1 MQPGNDKVPKPED
14 SDEPVATDLGAT
26 SDFTVSKNLSRTT
39 DLKSSIDLYA
49 TQVSQQPSGQ
59 GSQNASGGSNAVKA
73 DSELSKSVPGFKI
86 EHELGRG
93 AFGVVY
99 AARDEMLERRV
110 AIKLPLINDP
120 QLRQQYIDEARK
132 AVKLDHPS
140 IVPIYQVGKT
150 TLGEPFVVQKLIE
163 GKTLRQMLQASE
175 ERLPIDQVVG
185 MMLQACLAVDAAH
198 TSGIVHRDLKPEN
211 FLVEPSGRLYVA
223 DFGLAILDD
232 DDTRGKRNEIA
243 GTPLY
248 MSPEQFSGRTEWLDG
263 RSDIWAIGVILYE
276 LLSGKPPF
284 TGKSLADLEDQI
296 KHKDPRPIHQRN
308 PSIPRE
314 FDTIFR
320 KCCAKQVGDRFA
332 SVREL
337 MVELDKVCRG
347 NPTLETA
354 VWSAHSITGGFQAM
368 SAQLEPI
375 TRRTEGS
382 SLSSGDIALLNQLS
396 SLQESAKATSHG
408 QPSLTGLFLKTMLV
422 SVAVLGIL
430 SAVAW
435 QAQWGP
441 FATQTRLIDAN
452 PNRPDI
458 PPGTPNSTAK
468 IPSGTTNDTSPAVVP
483 AEDTKVPKIV
493 EPVPP
498 SKPFRVSLRGGDGTH
513 DSIAKA
519 IADSLPGETIRV
531 TPGIYRESVKV
542 DRAIV
547 LQGEPGAR
555 LMSTEAPCLDI
566 RAPSDSRVVV
576 DGLTIDCQAPQRNA
590 IDIVGGTL
598 IIRNS
603 EVFASLQQSYD
614 CIKVHE
620 HAILGAQNCKF
631 QSTEHAAIRGESN
644 SVIGIRG
651 CQFSF
656 AAKFE
661 EGTKRCGIQAN
672 NAVGEI
678 KSCTFI
684 GPCLAGIEWKDTSE
698 KLLDIESCSFQDCH
712 TSINT
717 QNCQNVSVRGS
728 KDNPNQIR
736 RGFFGVSF
744 VNSNVSID
752 WLDAEVS
759 GDKNRVGIQATEKSI
774 VKVGN
779 ANVRGFMCGSLI
791 KESELRFNA
800 LKIAK
805 TRFAGVLVDDSL
817 FDGTT
822 LELLQMSNFGL
833 VVLSTS
839 ANVKVEN
846 LSVEAVE
853 GKEGRTVSA
862 VYATSGVIGFTDARF
877 TNCLCGFFIDP
888 SRIIIEDV
896 GMPKRSTLADLLK
909 SSKKPDSPLPETGG
923 ERMTLTNCDHSWIF
937 NGTGT
942 AKVVQLD
949 GNLAKDRQVPTLL
962 QQGGT
967 LGDELEMEKLGEFQF
982 VVRRKPK

>member
-1 MQPGNDKVPKPED
+1 MQPGKENVPKPEEP
-14 SDEPVATDLGAT
+14 DETVATDLGAT
-26 SDFTVSKNLSRTT
+26 SDFSVSNQLSRTT

-59 GSQNASGGSNAVKA
+59 GSQNSSNSKGESKA
-73 DSELSKSVPGFKI
+73 TSELPKNVPGFKL

-150 TLGEPFVVQKLIE
+150 THGEPFVVQKLIE

-175 ERLPIDQVVG
+175 ARLPIDQVMA

-211 FLVEPSGRLYVA
+211 FLVEPNGRLYVA

-276 LLSGKPPF
+276 LLSGRPPF
-284 TGKSLADLEDQI
+284 TGKSLAELEDQI
-296 KHKDPRPIHQRN
+296 KNKDPRPIHQRN
-308 PSIPRE
+308 PNIPGE

-320 KCCAKQVGDRFA
+320 KCCAKKVGDRFA
-332 SVREL
+332 SIREL
-337 MVELDKVCRG
+337 MAELDKACRG
-347 NPTLETA
+347 NPSLETA
-354 VWSAHSITGGFQAM
+354 VWSAHSISGGYQAM

-375 TRRTEGS
+375 SRRGDGS
-382 SLSSGDIALLNQLS
+382 SLSGGSLVLPNQS
-396 SLQESAKATSHG
+396 SLLQDSAKASG
-408 QPSLTGLFLKTMLV
+408 QLQPNLSGLFLKAMLA
-422 SVAVLGIL
+422 SVAVLGL
-430 SAVAW
+430 LFVVAR
-435 QAQWGP
+435 QTQWGP
-441 FATQTRLIDAN
+441 FSTQKGLIEAN
-452 PNRPDI
+452 LNRKDI
-458 PPGTPNSTAK
+458 PTETPNSTVRV
-468 IPSGTTNDTSPAVVP
+468 PSGSTDDASPAIVTTEE
-483 AEDTKVPKIV
+483 AKAPKIIK
-493 EPVPP
+493 PTPP
-498 SKPFRVSLRGGDGTH
+498 SKPYRVSQRGDGTH
-513 DSIAKA
+513 NSIAKA

-531 TPGIYRESVKV
+531 TPGIYRESIKV
-542 DRAIV
+542 DRAII
-547 LQGEPGAR
+547 LLGEPGAR
-555 LMSTEAPCLDI
+555 LMSTEAPCLDV
-566 RAPSDSRVVV
+566 RASSDSRVEV
-576 DGLTIDCQAPQRNA
+576 DGLTIDCQAPQRNT
-590 IDIVGGTL
+590 IEVMSGQF

-603 EVFASLQQSYD
+603 EVFASLEQSYD

-620 HAILGAQNCKF
+620 NATLGALDCKF

-644 SVIGIRG
+644 STLVIRN
-651 CQFSF
+651 CTFSF
-656 AAKFE
+656 SARFE
-661 EGTKRCGIQAN
+661 EGTKRCGIQAR
-672 NAVGEI
+672 NAIGEV
-678 KSCTFI
+678 KNSTFT
-684 GPCLAGIEWKDTSE
+684 GPCLAGIEWKDMPE
-698 KLLDIESCSFQDCH
+698 KLLDIESCVFQDCH

-717 QNCQNVSVRGS
+717 QNCQNVLIRGS
-728 KDNPNQIR
+728 KEKPNQIR
-736 RGFFGVSF
+736 RGIFGVSF
-744 VNSNVSID
+744 VQSNVKLD
-752 WLDAEVS
+752 WLDADVS
-759 GDKNRVGIQATEKSI
+759 GDKNRVALQATEKSI

-779 ANVRGFMCGSLI
+779 ANLRGYMCGSLI
-791 KESELRFNA
+791 KDSELVFDS
-800 LKIAK
+800 LKISK
-805 TRFAGVLVDDSL
+805 TRFAGVLVDDSKL
-817 FDGTT
+817 SGTT
-822 LELLQMSNFGL
+822 LDLLETSNFGL

-839 ANVKVEN
+839 ALVKVEN
-846 LSVEAVE
+846 LKVEALNS
-853 GKEGRTVSA
+853 KDARTVSA
-862 VYATSGVIGFTDARF
+862 VYATSGEIEFTDAWF
-877 TNCLCGFFIDP
+877 TNCLCGFFVDP

-909 SSKKPDSPLPETGG
+909 SSKKPDSPLPNTGG
-923 ERMTLTNCDHSWIF
+923 DRMTVTNCDYSWIF

-942 AKVVQLD
+942 ARVVQLD
-949 GNLAKDRQVPTLL
+949 GNLPKDRQSPMLL
-962 QQGGT
+962 AQGGT